1 MKRTLAVLAT
11 VLVATLAPAAAGA
24 APKTAASDDAR
35 TAEAKAH
42 YKRGA
47 NFYKEARYREAIDE
61 FLAAY
66 RIKPSGVLQYNI
78 GQAYEKLGDIP
89 AALASYNNYLREAP
103 AAPNRET
110 VQHAIANLE
119 RRLAAGG
126 VQMLYI
132 FTDPPDAEVWID
144 GQSRGRSPFYVALLQ
159 GAHAISVMK
168 PGYRTELRSVALTPE
183 RSLSM
188 TLPLQPEPIALPPPA
203 AASVAG
209 GAAAG
214 VAAQAV
220 PPPSAPNAAPPEA
233 TKPAPAPQPVERKN
247 WLGPIIAGSAAVVA
261 AGAGAWMGVQARNA
275 QNSLLHGYPPS
286 RSSADSF
293 AQKAKNDATTAN
305 VLYGVAG
312 AAALTGG
319 GFLVF
324 GGYF

>member
-1 MKRTLAVLAT
+1 MKRTLAVVAT
-11 VLVATLAPAAAGA
+11 VLVAALAPASVCA
-24 APKTAASDDAR
+24 APKAATPDDAR

-47 NFYKEARYREAIDE
+47 TFYKEARYREAIDE
-61 FLAAY
+61 FMAAY
-66 RIKPSGVLQYNI
+66 RVKPSGVLQYNI

-89 AALASYNNYLREAP
+89 SALASYNNYLREEP
-103 AAPNRET
+103 SAPNRET
-110 VQHAIANLE
+110 VLRAISNLE

-126 VQMLYI
+126 VQMLYV
-132 FTDPPDAEVWID
+132 FTDPPDAEVWVD
-144 GQSRGRSPFYVALLQ
+144 GQSRGRSPFYAALLQ

-168 PGYRTELRSVALTPE
+168 SGYRTEQRSVMLSAE

-188 TLPLQPEPIALPPPA
+188 TLPLQPEPIALAPPVA
-203 AASVAG
+203 AGVAG
-209 GAAAG
+209 GAGAG
-214 VAAQAV
+214 AIA
-220 PPPSAPNAAPPEA
+220 SAPAAPAPHAAPPEA
-233 TKPAPAPQPVERKN
+233 TKPVPAPQPVERKN

-275 QNSLLHGYPPS
+275 QNSLLHGLPAN
-286 RSSADSF
+286 RSTADSL
-293 AQKAKNDATTAN
+293 AQKAKNDATAAN